1 MKNLSL
7 LVWMTKI
14 PKMIDISNATLDV
27 IQAIKTNKE
36 IQFVHSGNVLCTV
49 KPTAFHGDFDG
60 IVTDNEQIDFSYI
73 DKWLGIVEER

>member
-1 MKNLSL
+1 
-7 LVWMTKI
+7 
-14 PKMIDISNATLDV
+14 MIDVSNATLDV

-73 DKWLGIVEER
+73 DKWLGIVEKNDRV